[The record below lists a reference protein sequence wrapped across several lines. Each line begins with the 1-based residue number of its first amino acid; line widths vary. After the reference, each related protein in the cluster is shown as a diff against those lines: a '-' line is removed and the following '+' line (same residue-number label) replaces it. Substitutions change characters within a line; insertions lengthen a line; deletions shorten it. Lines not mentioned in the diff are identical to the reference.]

1 MALPSGRGDSFEFVS
16 GVFVN
21 PRQRSITEDNAIR
34 ALLINGS
41 KLRVGSAADEK
52 IGLDV
57 SEIENVE
64 KAFRSD
70 PKNKTK
76 NIPQ

>member
-1 MALPSGRGDSFEFVS
+1 M
-16 GVFVN
+16 N

-41 KLRVGSAADEK
+41 KLRVDSAADEK

-76 NIPQ
+76 NIPGHIYTAVRQKPL